1 MNPWFSI
8 IASYLNSLLN
18 MIFPTFLSIPA
29 FDVGIPISFAIFCFN
44 AVMPTA
50 LFHEKLSPGIIVLFL
65 PCQCALEQIMQG
77 LLEQSQFPDHPP
89 HSFLTAL

>member
-29 FDVGIPISFAIFCFN
+29 FDVGIPVSFAIFCFN

-50 LFHEKLSPGIIVLFL
+50 LFHEKLSPGIIVLFFAMSM
-65 PCQCALEQIMQG
+65 CA
-77 LLEQSQFPDHPP
+77 
-89 HSFLTAL
+89 